1 MSKKNK
7 IAFVAGWPPFDR
19 QGEANYAA
27 NIVKE
32 YKLVFPES
40 EIIVY
45 AHVKDKN
52 NILGIINDDNG
63 IKIRRVTNGNNFL
76 ERTIRSLF
84 LGFYIIKDRCKI
96 VHYQGVHT
104 PLYGLLFGESMIF
117 TFFLLKVFGKKQFYS
132 LHSTWLKAD
141 LINLMKEKNKTKFLT
156 SIFVLYYGF
165 YLKSVKLLMN
175 KFLIVSCGNKTIAV
189 DEFVNEWNL
198 TGNKLFKENHPC
210 QNYKIDKIDYKSD
223 LNINIEE
230 GVRVILCLGY
240 VRRDKG
246 IHNLIQAFDVLAT
259 KYNNIR
265 LIIGG
270 ETIGADGEKYYHEL
284 KNQIT
289 KTKNIGK
296 INYLSN
302 YISQDV
308 FQYLFS
314 LSTIVVVPYSRVI
327 GPSGP
332 VHYALGRSKIV
343 VASNL
348 GHNCNL
354 EGEIC
359 LYDNSSLESLI
370 NALDKVLNNSEFVEE
385 MQSKIELYR
394 LENTWENM
402 SKNYN
407 NFYKE

>member
-1 MSKKNK
+1 
-7 IAFVAGWPPFDR
+7 
-19 QGEANYAA
+19 
-27 NIVKE
+27 
-32 YKLVFPES
+32 
-40 EIIVY
+40 
-45 AHVKDKN
+45 
-52 NILGIINDDNG
+52 
-63 IKIRRVTNGNNFL
+63 
-76 ERTIRSLF
+76 
-84 LGFYIIKDRCKI
+84 
-96 VHYQGVHT
+96 
-104 PLYGLLFGESMIF
+104 
-117 TFFLLKVFGKKQFYS
+117 
-132 LHSTWLKAD
+132 
-141 LINLMKEKNKTKFLT
+141 
-156 SIFVLYYGF
+156 
-165 YLKSVKLLMN
+165 MN